1 MAKRALAGKRVLLT
15 GGSSGIGW
23 YIATQ
28 LVQAGAFVVVTSRR
42 AERLKQLRLAVGN
55 PLRRL
60 IALPG
65 DITDPAHRERL
76 IRTAQA
82 ELDGLDIVIN
92 NAGIGGVGPF
102 ESASPERLRQ
112 ILEVDFVAVAEMTRL
127 ALPLLHRGT
136 SPAVCLISSVLAH
149 RGVPRKSEYCAAKFA
164 LRGWSES
171 LRLELG
177 PRGIDVIAVS
187 PSTTKTE
194 FFESLV
200 GTDASQSSRSFG
212 MMSSEAVAAATL
224 RAIRRGSREVILSPG
239 GKALVWMSRLAP
251 GLTDRLLLKYAA

>member
-1 MAKRALAGKRVLLT
+1 LT

-28 LVQAGAFVVVTSRR
+28 LVQSGAYVLVTSRR

-65 DITDPAHRERL
+65 DITDPAHREQL
-76 IRTAQA
+76 IRTAEAQFG
-82 ELDGLDIVIN
+82 GLDLVIN

-102 ESASPERLRQ
+102 ESASPERLRL
-112 ILEVDFVAVAEMTRL
+112 ILEVDFFAVAEMTRL
-127 ALPLLHRGT
+127 ALPLLHRGVT
-136 SPAVCLISSVLAH
+136 PAVCLISSVLAH

-164 LRGWSES
+164 LRGWSEA
-171 LRLELG
+171 LRLELK
-177 PRGIDVIAVS
+177 PHGIDVITIS
-187 PSTTKTE
+187 PSTTKSE

-200 GTDASQSSRSFG
+200 GTDASERSPSFG
-212 MMSSEAVAAATL
+212 MMTSEAVAQATL
-224 RAIRRGSREVILSPG
+224 RAIRRGRREAILSPG
-239 GKALVWMSRLAP
+239 GKALVWISRLAP
-251 GLTDRLLLKYAA
+251 ALTDRLLLRYAA